1 MSTKRDPFALF
12 SMWLSEATE
21 KEPDNP
27 TAVALATADADGA
40 PSVRMVLLKGFDE
53 KGFVFYTN
61 TESRK
66 GQDLTENPRA
76 ALCFHWKSLARQV
89 RVEGAVTPV
98 SAEEADAYYQ
108 SRARDSRIGAW
119 ASQQSRP
126 MQGRFDLE
134 KAVAKYAARYA
145 IGEVPRPP
153 YWSGYRVA
161 PERLEFWT
169 DKPFRLHERLIF
181 VPEGDGWRN
190 EILFP

>member
-1 MSTKRDPFALF
+1 MSTPRDPFAKF
-12 SMWLSEATE
+12 SDWLSEATE

-27 TAVALATADADGA
+27 TAVALATADASGA

-61 TESRK
+61 LESRK
-66 GQDLTENPRA
+66 GRELTENPRA

-98 SAEEADAYYQ
+98 SDEEADTYYA

-126 MQGRFDLE
+126 MSGRFDLE
-134 KAVAKYAARYA
+134 KAVAKFAARYA
-145 IGEVPRPP
+145 IGDVPRPS
-153 YWSGYRVA
+153 YWSGFRIA
-161 PERLEFWT
+161 AERLEFWT

-181 VPEGDGWRN
+181 EREGDGWRN
-190 EILFP
+190 ETLFP